1 MTDLLYAALA
11 GLTGAATWQA
21 LTWWRIRH
29 DPTRARIPGRPL
41 RITRYST
48 DDEGRVIR
56 RLVVEVLS
64 PEDAARVA
72 AVADRLFDREDDR

>member
-1 MTDLLYAALA
+1 MTDLLHAALA

-21 LTWWRIRH
+21 LTRWRIRN
-29 DPTRARIPGRPL
+29 DPTRARIPGPPL

-56 RLVVEVLS
+56 RVVVEGLS